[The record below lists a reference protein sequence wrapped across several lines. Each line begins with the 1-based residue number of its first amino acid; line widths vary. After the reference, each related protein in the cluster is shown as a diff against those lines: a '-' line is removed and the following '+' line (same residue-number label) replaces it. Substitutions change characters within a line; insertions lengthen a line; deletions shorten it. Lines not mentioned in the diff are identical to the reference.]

1 MKRVLTAVIV
11 GFLLS
16 ASPVWAIT
24 VNAQVEGPLLGK
36 ERVLEYVQKNLT
48 GAISE
53 IPGLEQGG
61 KYRLFVRIASKHIG
75 TESWFLYFAEVQL
88 QRRVKDAE
96 TSRLYWASLRSAVLW
111 GTVPTE
117 NEVRD
122 ALESLMKDKVSQW
135 TAE

>member
-1 MKRVLTAVIV
+1 MKRVLIAGIV

-16 ASPVWAIT
+16 ASPVWAIS

-36 ERVLEYVQKNLT
+36 ERVLEYVQKTLT

>member
-1 MKRVLTAVIV
+1 MKRVLIAGIV

-24 VNAQVEGPLLGK
+24 VNAQVEGPLLSK

-122 ALESLMKDKVSQW
+122 ALASLMKDKVSQW